1 MCLQVEKLDIKTK
14 TWLETG
20 LMYDP
25 VNAKQFGATAIPA
38 NLHP

>member
-20 LMYDP
+20 LMDDP
-25 VNAKQFGATAIPA
+25 VNASQFGATAIPA